1 MVSSISMYRYTWAK
15 RQLISRSLNKGNNK
29 KMWHLIVLALR
40 PQQAPFFQVKAALR
54 YNPGT
59 QQQINQSNLDIKIV
73 SCLKML

>member
-1 MVSSISMYRYTWAK
+1 M
-15 RQLISRSLNKGNNK
+15 SRSLNKGNNK

-59 QQQINQSNLDIKIV
+59 QQ
-73 SCLKML
+73 